1 MLFFGWKTGNDSEQK
16 KRSMI
21 FITGATG
28 FVGSAVLRKLIER
41 GHEVR
46 AMVRPASDRRNL
58 DGLSV
63 EVVKGDLTEPAT
75 LGKALKGCRGLFHV
89 AADYRLWAPD
99 PAPMFK
105 ANVEGTRAIMLAAG
119 DAGVER
125 IVYTSSVATLGL
137 LPGDQASDEET
148 PVGFEDMIGPYKQ
161 SKFLAEAE
169 VRALADSEG
178 LAVVIVNPSM
188 PLGPRD
194 IKPTPTGRMIVGA
207 ASGKIPAYVDTGL
220 NVVHVD
226 DVAEGHLLAFDK
238 GQAGERY
245 ILGGENLSL
254 KQILSTIADITGGK
268 APRLR
273 IPHNLIMPVAV
284 VAEAWT
290 RLAGGSEP
298 FVTVDGLRMAK
309 KKMYYSHQK
318 AARAL
323 GYAPRPAAKAL
334 RDAVRWFREN
344 GYLGKTA

>member
-1 MLFFGWKTGNDSEQK
+1 
-16 KRSMI
+16 MI

-46 AMVRPASDRRNL
+46 ALVRPASDRRNL

-63 EVVKGDLTEPAT
+63 EVVEGDLTEPAT
-75 LGKALKGCRGLFHV
+75 LGDAVKGCRGLFHV

-105 ANVEGTRAIMLAAG
+105 ANVEGTRAIMLAAAE
-119 DAGVER
+119 AGVER

-169 VRALADSEG
+169 VRELADSEG
-178 LAVVIVNPSM
+178 LAVVIVNPST
-188 PLGPRD
+188 PIGPRD
-194 IKPTPTGRMIVGA
+194 IKPTPSGRMIVEA
-207 ASGKIPAYVDTGL
+207 ASGKMPAYVDTGL

-238 GQAGERY
+238 GKPGERY

-254 KQILSTIADITGGK
+254 KEILAAIADITGGK
-268 APRLR
+268 APGLR

-290 RLAGGSEP
+290 RLTGGGDP

-323 GYAPRPAAKAL
+323 GYAPRPATKAL
-334 RDAVRWFREN
+334 RDAVQWFREN
-344 GYLGKTA
+344 GYLGYTKERY

>member
-1 MLFFGWKTGNDSEQK
+1 
-16 KRSMI
+16 MI

-63 EVVKGDLTEPAT
+63 EVVEGDLTEPAP
-75 LGKALKGCRGLFHV
+75 LRDALKGCRGLFHV

-105 ANVEGTRAIMLAAG
+105 ANVEGTRAIMLAAVET
-119 DAGVER
+119 GVER

-137 LPGDQASDEET
+137 LPGDKASDEES
-148 PVGFEDMIGPYKQ
+148 PVRFEDMIGPYKQ

-169 VRALADSEG
+169 VRELVDSEG
-178 LAVVIVNPSM
+178 LPVVIVNPST
-188 PLGPRD
+188 PIGPRD
-194 IKPTPTGRMIVGA
+194 IKPTPTGRMIVEA
-207 ASGKIPAYVDTGL
+207 ASGKMPAYVDTGL

-226 DVAEGHLLAFDK
+226 DVAEGHMLAFDK
-238 GQAGERY
+238 GKAGGRY

-254 KQILSTIADITGGK
+254 KEILAAVADITGGK
-268 APRLR
+268 APGLR

-290 RLAGGSEP
+290 RLTGGSEP

-309 KKMYYSHQK
+309 KKMYFSHQK

-323 GYAPRPAAKAL
+323 EYAPRPARKAL
-334 RDAVRWFREN
+334 EDAVQWFREN
-344 GYLGKTA
+344 GYLE